1 MSVILPRGIL
11 AKYQT
16 IHNFLLRLCRVNA
29 VVRSMYS
36 DLHKP
41 ALDDTP
47 GDAPKK
53 SGVDI
58 PRTKAQV
65 RATYRLRPER
75 RTILSAEPELEKT
88 ILRLRFGMSHFVSAL
103 MQYIVD
109 SAIGV
114 NFDRMRRRLER
125 LKRKDRAGDTRPD
138 MLDDDGYS
146 DFAPQ
151 ASNDVEEADGQEQD
165 SGSIYQLKSVHSLVG
180 YHHLTLD
187 RIMRASLLSPAAGY
201 GVAFKLLMRLF
212 GLILDLG
219 KVVKEVER
227 RMLEPAQARERVMV
241 IKKEW
246 EEKERVF
253 VSLSSRHVGCWS

>member
-1 MSVILPRGIL
+1 
-11 AKYQT
+11 
-16 IHNFLLRLCRVNA
+16 
-29 VVRSMYS
+29 MYS

-41 ALDDTP
+41 PLDDTP

-65 RATYRLRPER
+65 RATYRHRPER
-75 RTILSAEPELEKT
+75 RTILSSEPELEKT
-88 ILRLRFGMSHFVSAL
+88 VLRLRFGVSHFVSAL
-103 MQYIVD
+103 MRYIVD

-138 MLDDDGYS
+138 TPDDDGYS
-146 DFAPQ
+146 DLAHQ
-151 ASNDVEEADGQEQD
+151 SDDDAEETEEGEEADSE
-165 SGSIYQLKSVHSLVG
+165 SIYQLKSVHSLVA

-201 GVAFKLLMRLF
+201 DVAFKLLMRLF
-212 GLILDLG
+212 GLVLDLG

-227 RMLEPAQARERVMV
+227 RMVEPAQARARVMV

-253 VSLSSRHVGCWS
+253 VSLDVSGTEHGG